1 MLLSSESFR
10 AYDTILLGD
19 NFDYANFKPGIYG
32 LKLSELRAAPG
43 LGAASLVLLCDT
55 FNQAYKMSL
64 ASIPNLVEKYS
75 QGEGVSPEDITLY
88 KQDLVASANKLRI
101 SDDREILKFFLDK
114 DIQVKYVL
122 SPSFKL
128 DKDEDGDDVLYFILG
143 DWKLDLG
150 SVYNAIELTR
160 CLIDTAVLEVRQTDG
175 SLKYLAGF
183 TINLN
188 PEKPSEKDASRLVR
202 SKDNNKILS
211 FILSFNRD
219 LEDSQQQLVNMFNQS
234 DGDFG

>member
-32 LKLSELRAAPG
+32 LKLSELRTAPG
-43 LGAASLVLLCDT
+43 LGASALIAVADV
-55 FNQAYKMSL
+55 FN
-64 ASIPNLVEKYS
+64 I
-75 QGEGVSPEDITLY
+75 GEDV
-88 KQDLVASANKLRI
+88 
-101 SDDREILKFFLDK
+101 EILKFSLDK

-160 CLIDTAVLEVRQTDG
+160 CLIDTAVLE
-175 SLKYLAGF
+175 
-183 TINLN
+183 
-188 PEKPSEKDASRLVR
+188 
-202 SKDNNKILS
+202 
-211 FILSFNRD
+211 
-219 LEDSQQQLVNMFNQS
+219 
-234 DGDFG
+234 